1 MTDRVVLAGMAF
13 QARHGVNDWEKVE
26 AQRFEVDVELC
37 FDVQPAGIEDDLTR
51 TIDYRAVYAATRQI
65 VESTTFNLIEALA
78 EAIAH
83 ELLLE
88 HARVE
93 EVVVRVRKPEVK
105 LDGPLAWSGVEIH
118 RVRDRNG
125 AG

>member
-1 MTDRVVLAGMAF
+1 MTDRIVLAGMSF

-26 AQRFEVDVELC
+26 AQRFEVDVELLL
-37 FDVQPAGIEDDLTR
+37 DVQPAGIDDDLAR
-51 TIDYRAVYAATRQI
+51 TIDYRAVYATTRQI

-88 HARVE
+88 QARVD
-93 EVVVRVRKPEVK
+93 EVVVRVRKPDVK
-105 LDGPLAWSGVEIH
+105 LDGPLAYSGVEIH
-118 RVRDRNG
+118 RVRDPG
-125 AG
+125 SAG